1 MALVGEAIT
10 QWSFVEQTLCN
21 IFIICITPC
30 PVRPP
35 KMEGEPGLVTMI
47 DSEVP
52 TAIFYSTESFR
63 GKLNI
68 TDSALRT
75 RIKENGEWAKGVRA
89 DWSKLHDKVRK
100 LSLKR
105 NSLAHGTVTPAF
117 DDGEDFYEARLM
129 PPYGSPDWWTE
140 TGMNPQGKMKTPEQM
155 KHLVRAFCLVDEKL
169 RNFYKEL
176 GLHPKL
182 HGKYDQLTVRQ
193 IRSHRRLDPKRAE
206 WIEQQLSSAGR
217 F

>member
-21 IFIICITPC
+21 IFIVCVTSC

-35 KMEGEPGLVTMI
+35 KMEGDPGLVTMI

-63 GKLNI
+63 GKLSLTNA
-68 TDSALRT
+68 ALRT
-75 RIKENGEWAKGVRA
+75 RVKENGQWAEQIRA

-117 DDGEDFYEARLM
+117 DDGDQFHEAQLM

-140 TGMNPQGKMKTPEQM
+140 TGLRPQGKRKSPEQM
-155 KHLVRAFCLVDEKL
+155 RHLVKAFCLLDEKL
-169 RNFYKEL
+169 RSFYKEL
-176 GLHPKL
+176 GLHPRL

-193 IRSHRRLDPKRAE
+193 IRTHRRLDPKRAE
-206 WIEQQLSSAGR
+206 WIERQLSSQEK